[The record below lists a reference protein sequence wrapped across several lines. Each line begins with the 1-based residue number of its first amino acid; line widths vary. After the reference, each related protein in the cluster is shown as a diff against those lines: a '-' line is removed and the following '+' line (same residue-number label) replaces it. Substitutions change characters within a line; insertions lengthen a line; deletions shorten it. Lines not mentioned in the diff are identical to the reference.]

1 MAKILKLGIVLFV
14 FTALTGLIL
23 GGVYT
28 MTLEPIAAAK
38 EKEKMAALAE
48 TLPEASDF
56 EAVALQQGQNVVK
69 EVNKGSANGKTVGYN
84 ITVTPKGYGGLI
96 EMVVGINL
104 NGRLTGI
111 KILSHNE
118 TPGLGAKAAEPAFS
132 GQFKQKDINKGV
144 DKKVVTKAKPG
155 AKNEAQAVSGASK
168 SSWAVAEGTKKAEPA
183 SSVQQQQTG
192 VEEIVVTKT
201 KPTNDNEVQAISG
214 ATITSRAVAEG
225 VNTALQYWANN
236 LKGEGKN

>member
-38 EKEKMAALAE
+38 EKEKMQALAE

-56 EAVALQQGQNVVK
+56 EAVDRPQGQDIIK
-69 EVNKGSANGKTVGYN
+69 EINKGSANGKTVGYN

-96 EMVVGINL
+96 EMVVGIDL
-104 NGRLTGI
+104 SGRLTGI

-144 DKKVVTKAKPG
+144 YKKAVTKTNPVV
-155 AKNEAQAVSGASK
+155 KNEVQAVSGASK
-168 SSWAVAEGTKKAEPA
+168 TSHEASYGAKTTAPA
-183 SSVQQQQTG
+183 SSVQQQTG

>member
-38 EKEKMAALAE
+38 EKEKMQALAE
-48 TLPEASDF
+48 TLPEASNF
-56 EAVALQQGQNVVK
+56 EAVALQQGQNIVK

-96 EMVVGINL
+96 EMVVGIDL

-118 TPGLGAKAAEPAFS
+118 TPGLGAKAADPAFS
-132 GQFKQKDINKGV
+132 DQFKQKDVNK
-144 DKKVVTKAKPG
+144 
-155 AKNEAQAVSGASK
+155 
-168 SSWAVAEGTKKAEPA
+168 
-183 SSVQQQQTG
+183 
-192 VEEIVVTKT
+192 IVVTKT

-236 LKGEGKN
+236 LKGEGNN

>member
-1 MAKILKLGIVLFV
+1 MAKILKLGVVLFV

-48 TLPEASDF
+48 TLPGASDF
-56 EAVALQQGQNVVK
+56 EEVARSQDQGIIK
-69 EVNKGSANGKTVGYN
+69 EVNKGSADGKAIGYN

-96 EMVVGINL
+96 EMVVGINV

-132 GQFKQKDINKGV
+132 GQFQQKDV
-144 DKKVVTKAKPG
+144 DK
-155 AKNEAQAVSGASK
+155 
-168 SSWAVAEGTKKAEPA
+168 
-183 SSVQQQQTG
+183 
-192 VEEIVVTKT
+192 IVVTKT
-201 KPTNDNEVQAISG
+201 KPTEKNEIQAISG

-236 LKGEGKN
+236 LKGEGNN